1 MDSAYVPALAASAV
15 GGLTSLMATWLG
27 QRGKD
32 VARTLAQER
41 TRKQK
46 LYKKFISEA
55 SKLYADALVHDNS
68 EVSALVNLYTL
79 IGRMRIS
86 SSDAVIGKAE
96 AAARMIIDTYFSP
109 NKTFPELRQL
119 MDSRSMDPLRE
130 FGEVCRKELIA
141 LK

>member
-1 MDSAYVPALAASAV
+1 
-15 GGLTSLMATWLG
+15 MATWLT

-32 VARTLAQER
+32 GARTLAQEK

-46 LYKKFISEA
+46 LYKLFISEA

-79 IGRMRIS
+79 IGRMRIL

>member
-1 MDSAYVPALAASAV
+1 
-15 GGLTSLMATWLG
+15 MATWLTR
-27 QRGKD
+27 RGKD
-32 VARTLAQER
+32 GARTLAQEK

-46 LYKKFISEA
+46 LYKQFISEA

-86 SSDAVIGKAE
+86 SSDAVIRKAE

>member
-1 MDSAYVPALAASAV
+1 
-15 GGLTSLMATWLG
+15 MATWLT

-32 VARTLAQER
+32 GARTLAQEK

-46 LYKKFISEA
+46 LYRQFISEA

-96 AAARMIIDTYFSP
+96 ATARMIIDTYFSP